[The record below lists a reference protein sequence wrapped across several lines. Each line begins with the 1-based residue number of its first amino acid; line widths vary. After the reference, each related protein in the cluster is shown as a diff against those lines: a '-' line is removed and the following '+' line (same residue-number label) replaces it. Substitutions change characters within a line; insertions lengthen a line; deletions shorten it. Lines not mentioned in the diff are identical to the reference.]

1 MAGIPGSGVG
11 VASSMDNFRSSSLRC
26 LALVP
31 LAFAVACSDAVGP
44 EEAATPSEIDVS
56 ASALRAEVEAL
67 AHDSMCGRL
76 VGTTYE
82 RQAATYIAARFA
94 RAGLE
99 AGGTDGYYQAVPI
112 GPPAT
117 PPTTDQCAFE
127 ATVGSQNVIATL
139 PGVGALAGEWVVIGA
154 HFDHLGWRETN
165 GRTEVFNGADDNASG
180 TAVVL
185 EVARLLGTWAA
196 AHPDAV
202 PARRSI
208 MFQTYGAEEIGL
220 YGSRQFAVTPTV
232 PGDSVYAMVNLDMVG
247 MLRDGM
253 LTIGGAGTSSVW
265 SRLLDDARSDG
276 VTFVFNDDAL
286 DRSDQWSFISF
297 LEVPAVHLFTGLE
310 QYYHTP
316 ADDPP
321 LLNYDGM
328 SRVARLALGLL
339 WDLATRPGA
348 M

>member
-1 MAGIPGSGVG
+1 MDTFP
-11 VASSMDNFRSSSLRC
+11 SSFLRC
-26 LALVP
+26 LALV
-31 LAFAVACSDAVGP
+31 AVAGAVACSDAVGP
-44 EEAATPSEIDVS
+44 EEAATPSDISVGE
-56 ASALRAEVEAL
+56 SALRAAVEAL

-76 VGTTYE
+76 AGSTYE
-82 RQAATYIAARFA
+82 QRAADYIAARFN
-94 RAGLE
+94 RAGLG
-99 AGGTDGYYQAVPI
+99 AGGTDGYYQSVPI
-112 GPPAT
+112 GPAAPAA
-117 PPTTDQCAFE
+117 PPSSAQCTFE
-127 ATVGSQNVIATL
+127 ATVGSQNVVATL

-154 HFDHLGWRETN
+154 HYDHLGWREAN

-185 EVARLLGTWAA
+185 EVARLLRAWVA
-196 AHPDAV
+196 AHPDAA

-220 YGSRQFAVTPTV
+220 YGSRQFAVAPTV

-247 MLRDGM
+247 RLRDGR
-253 LTIGGAGTSSVW
+253 LTIGGAETSMAW
-265 SRLLDDARSDG
+265 STLLDAARPDG
-276 VTFVFNDDAL
+276 VTYVYNDDAL

-310 QYYHTP
+310 PDYHTP
-316 ADDPP
+316 ADDAP

-328 SRVARLALGLL
+328 SRVGRLALGLL
-339 WDLATRPGA
+339 WELTTRPVA